1 MAQQLITLQLS
12 SAYVASTGPVRENVE
27 FGMRVRNAAWIAGN
41 GRQEQPH
48 QSENSESLFTGSFS
62 SSTITGRKSARYRR
76 RPLRHICASLG
87 FTADP
92 RVGIERAANGLL
104 KDAAML
110 LVYQDVFRS
119 PPAQAFLKVLLALRR
134 GDDGLKILESY
145 GEFFKLMAVGRY
157 PSWEDY
163 VLEGILAG
171 ENNPFVEAA
180 ANVGNPR
187 SAWSGGVPPS
197 LQAAAAADLDSL
209 QRLSITESTL
219 SGWVAEMVADVKPE
233 WRTAAASNFS
243 SKTVYKAP
251 AYVEEGNNAFGF
263 SIPDESKVDNGLSA
277 SEVDQISPGKESESG
292 SEDPEGI
299 ENAPGRYLKTIHTVL
314 DEDRERWRKKIGGL
328 WRWSEAV
335 PLLEKYYADHS
346 VGRIA
351 ATQFLQWKSGKLM
364 MDTRWVVK
372 TSSACDL
379 SLHKAKK
386 ELLVKNVTKHA
397 QRRTAHHILLY
408 GPTGVGKTWLLRS
421 VLSEVTNVKD
431 LRIVT
436 LPVAELKSIST
447 VLEELARH
455 WRLRF
460 ALVIDDLFS
469 RGAEEN
475 YSHLRS
481 SLDGNLQE
489 WPENVLLCCT
499 SPRKVASPG
508 KDGAAGSGD
517 LSHLF
522 GFTVEFADLDENDFV
537 RCVKELLENRI
548 GNTSFDTNM
557 SREEVVEQAKV
568 WAERISAKN
577 VRSVAQFVNAL
588 DE

>member
-1 MAQQLITLQLS
+1 MAQQLITVQVS
-12 SAYVASTGPVRENVE
+12 CPTRHVASACQLRENVE
-27 FGMRVRNAAWIAGN
+27 SRSSSRTAAWISGERREPKHL
-41 GRQEQPH
+41 G
-48 QSENSESLFTGSFS
+48 SLLTGSIKSLRF
-62 SSTITGRKSARYRR
+62 IRRKTVEFRR
-76 RPLRHICASLG
+76 RAERRTSASLG

-119 PPAQAFLKVLLALRR
+119 PPAQAFLKVLVALRR

-187 SAWSGGVPPS
+187 SSWSGGVPPS

-251 AYVEEGNNAFGF
+251 AYVEEGNNVFGF
-263 SIPDESKVDNGLSA
+263 NISDEKKVDSELPA
-277 SEVDQISPGKESESG
+277 SQVDQASQGNESRSG
-292 SEDPEGI
+292 TEDPEGI
-299 ENAPGRYLKTIHTVL
+299 ENAPGRYLKTIHTFL

-364 MDTRWVVK
+364 MDTKWVVK

-386 ELLVKNVTKHA
+386 EMLVRIVTKHA
-397 QRRTAHHILLY
+397 QRRTAHHVLLY

-421 VLSEVTNVKD
+421 VLSEVTSVKD

-436 LPVAELKSIST
+436 LPVAELKSISAI
-447 VLEELARH
+447 VEELARH

-460 ALVIDDLFS
+460 ALVVDDLFS

-475 YSHLRS
+475 YSHLKS

-499 SPRKVASPG
+499 SSRKVASPG
-508 KDGAAGSGD
+508 KDGAVGYGD

-522 GFTVEFADLDENDFV
+522 GLTIEFAALDENDYV
-537 RCVKELLENRI
+537 KCVKELLENRI
-548 GNTSFDTNM
+548 VNTSFDTNI
-557 SREEVVEQAKV
+557 SREEVVKQAKV
-568 WAERISAKN
+568 WAEKVSAKN
-577 VRSVAQFVNAL
+577 VRSAAQFVNAL